1 MPVTYRR
8 IADELAARI
17 AAGELVAGD
26 RLPSTRQIA
35 REHGVAMATATKVLA
50 ALQQEGLATSR
61 PGVGTVVAGV
71 HGVPATPGRRP
82 ALRQAG
88 EQELTREEI
97 VRTAIAIADDEGLGE
112 LSMRRIASTL
122 GVPTMSLYRHVRG
135 KDGLVLLMIDAAIGE
150 ERFPATPPPGWRAGL
165 EVTARMQWRGFQRHP
180 WLAPVMSVARPQIV
194 PNALR
199 HTEWNLRALE
209 GSGLGFSDRM
219 YVNVLL
225 FAYVRGIASALEA
238 ETQAE
243 RDTGLTSD
251 EWMETQDGALRTMLA
266 SGGLGMLR
274 RMTAEGDFDFD
285 LEKLFAF
292 GLESLLD
299 GLEVLLSRRGQG
311 SGPSASAWAR

>member
-1 MPVTYRR
+1 VTYRQ

-17 AAGELVAGD
+17 TSGELRPGD
-26 RLPSTRQIA
+26 RLPSTRQIS
-35 REHGVAMATATKVLA
+35 RDHRVAMATATKVLA
-50 ALQQEGLATSR
+50 ALQQEGLAISR
-61 PGVGTVVAGV
+61 PGVGTVVAD
-71 HGVPATPGRRP
+71 VPGAARAPGRRP
-82 ALRQAG
+82 ARKPAG
-88 EQELTREEI
+88 AQEPARDDI

-112 LSMRRIASTL
+112 LSMRRIASAL

-150 ERFPATPPPGWRAGL
+150 EPFPPTMPGGWRAGL
-165 EVTARMQWRGFQRHP
+165 EVTARMQWNGFQRHP
-180 WLAPVMSVARPQIV
+180 WLAPVMSVSRPQIV

-209 GSGLGFSDRM
+209 GTGLGFSERM

-225 FAYVRGIASALEA
+225 FAYVRGVASALEA

-251 EWMETQDGALRTMLA
+251 EWMGTQDGTLRAMLE
-266 SGGLGMLR
+266 SGGLATLR

-285 LEKLFAF
+285 LETLFAF
-292 GLESLLD
+292 GLERLLD
-299 GLEVLLSRRGQG
+299 GLEVFLTRG
-311 SGPSASAWAR
+311 R